1 MVYLRIPT
9 VTLGA
14 MLLLSACAFEDTLW
28 PSAPAE
34 EADQT
39 PYTGGTA
46 AAAPATA
53 PASTT
58 ATAPTMATSSTM
70 ATSAIAPPAPGTG
83 VAPPPLGTS
92 SFVPPGVTTGSPTGT
107 FVGQKVV
114 ELRQELE
121 RLQNAVITHNEQLQS
136 LRGQVV
142 EDSQRYHGNVAAIN
156 TRLQVG
162 TTPGN
167 PILVQQF
174 NAAKADLERLS
185 ASIGEMNKLS
195 TGVAGDST
203 MASFLAESTR
213 ATFRV
218 SGAVDEDHRQLSI
231 LQDEVDQTNVL
242 VDRLLSELSED
253 IRRQTEY
260 VAAER
265 GNLNLLASGIRSG
278 EVYGASLMNQAIF
291 SAAGGGT
298 VMPSA
303 PSPSADI
310 RSRRPLVVIRF
321 DRPNVPYQQAVYNA
335 VSQVLDRRPGA
346 TFDLVAVAPGRGGTA
361 RVALE
366 ANKAR
371 RNAETVMRS
380 LVDMGLPP
388 SRVAMSSTTSDNA
401 TTNEVHI
408 YVR

>member
-1 MVYLRIPT
+1 
-9 VTLGA
+9 
-14 MLLLSACAFEDTLW
+14 
-28 PSAPAE
+28 
-34 EADQT
+34 
-39 PYTGGTA
+39 
-46 AAAPATA
+46 
-53 PASTT
+53 
-58 ATAPTMATSSTM
+58 
-70 ATSAIAPPAPGTG
+70 
-83 VAPPPLGTS
+83 
-92 SFVPPGVTTGSPTGT
+92 VPPGVTTGSPTGT
-107 FVGQKVV
+107 FVGRKVV

-195 TGVAGDST
+195 TAVAGDST

-298 VMPSA
+298 AMPAA

-366 ANKAR
+366 GNKAR

>member
-1 MVYLRIPT
+1 M
-9 VTLGA
+9 
-14 MLLLSACAFEDTLW
+14 
-28 PSAPAE
+28 
-34 EADQT
+34 
-39 PYTGGTA
+39 
-46 AAAPATA
+46 
-53 PASTT
+53 
-58 ATAPTMATSSTM
+58 ATAPTMTSAPTM
-70 ATSAIAPPAPGTG
+70 ASAPATASAPESGI
-83 VAPPPLGTS
+83 APPPLGTT

-107 FVGQKVV
+107 FVGRKVI
-114 ELRQELE
+114 ELRGELQ
-121 RLQNAVITHNEQLQS
+121 RLQNAVITHNEQLQE
-136 LRGQVV
+136 LRGKVV

-185 ASIGEMNKLS
+185 AAIGEMNRLS
-195 TGVAGDST
+195 TAVAGDST

-242 VDRLLSELSED
+242 VDRLLSELSQD

-260 VAAER
+260 VATER

-291 SAAGGGT
+291 SAAGGGSAL
-298 VMPSA
+298 PSA
-303 PSPSADI
+303 RTPSADI

-366 ANKAR
+366 SNKAR

-388 SRVAMSSTTSDNA
+388 SRVAMSTTTSENA
-401 TTNEVHI
+401 TTNEVHL

>member
-14 MLLLSACAFEDTLW
+14 LLLLSACAFEDTLW
-28 PSAPAE
+28 PTAPAE
-34 EADQT
+34 EAEKSEA
-39 PYTGGTA
+39 TGSPGAT
-46 AAAPATA
+46 AAPATA
-53 PASTT
+53 PTMAAASPTT
-58 ATAPTMATSSTM
+58 AS
-70 ATSAIAPPAPGTG
+70 APGSG
-83 VAPPPLGTS
+83 IAPPPLGTS

-107 FVGQKVV
+107 FVGRKVV
-114 ELRQELE
+114 ELRQELQ
-121 RLQNAVITHNEQLQS
+121 RLQNSVITHNEQLQEM
-136 LRGQVV
+136 RGKVV

-185 ASIGEMNKLS
+185 NSIGEMNKLS
-195 TGVAGDST
+195 TSVAGDST

-218 SGAVDEDHRQLSI
+218 SGAVDEDHRQLAI

-242 VDRLLSELSED
+242 VDRLLSELSDD

-291 SAAGGGT
+291 SAAGGT
-298 VMPSA
+298 MPSA

-335 VSQVLDRRPGA
+335 VSRVLDRRPGA
-346 TFDLVAVAPGRGGTA
+346 TFDLVAVAPSRGGAA
-361 RVALE
+361 RTSLE
-366 ANKAR
+366 SNKAR
-371 RNAETVMRS
+371 RNAESVMRS

-388 SRVAMSSTTSDNA
+388 SRVAMSSTTSENA
-401 TTNEVHI
+401 TTNEVHL

>member
-1 MVYLRIPT
+1 MVYLRIPN

-28 PSAPAE
+28 PSAPGD

-39 PYTGGTA
+39 AYSDPDP
-46 AAAPATA
+46 APATT
-53 PASTT
+53 PTSTL
-58 ATAPTMATSSTM
+58 ATAPTIASSSSMATSSV
-70 ATSAIAPPAPGTG
+70 APAAPGSG
-83 VAPPPLGTS
+83 VAPPHLGTS
-92 SFVPPGVTTGSPTGT
+92 SFVPPGVTTGTPTGT
-107 FVGQKVV
+107 FVGRKVV

-121 RLQNAVITHNEQLQS
+121 RLQNSVITHNEQLQEM
-136 LRGQVV
+136 RGKVV

-195 TGVAGDST
+195 TSVAGDST

-242 VDRLLSELSED
+242 VDRLLSELSDD

-265 GNLNLLASGIRSG
+265 GNLNLLASGIRNG
-278 EVYGASLMNQAIF
+278 EVYGASLMSQAIY
-291 SAAGGGT
+291 SAAGGAS
-298 VMPSA
+298 PS
-303 PSPSADI
+303 PPNPSADI

-346 TFDLVAVAPGRGGTA
+346 TFDLVAVAPSRGGTA
-361 RVALE
+361 RASLE
-366 ANKAR
+366 SNKAR

-388 SRVAMSSTTSDNA
+388 SRVAMSSTTSENA
-401 TTNEVHI
+401 TTNEVHL